1 MKFSYFYDRAV
12 ARKGEKEVQERL
24 PKLAPVGWLE
34 QQSDA
39 FFLAEITRGIF
50 RAGFV
55 WRIIDA
61 KWPGFEEAF
70 SGFVP
75 LYWQQVPPE
84 RLEQLA
90 DDQRIVRN
98 WQKIETVPVNARMIV
113 EASESHGSFGKF
125 LAQWPSADQFGL
137 LQHFKEH
144 GARLAGAT
152 PQFFLRRIGWD
163 GFILS
168 SDVVTALRNH
178 RLLEASPTSKKGLQQ
193 AQHWFN
199 QWHGETGL
207 PYSHLSRIVSLT
219 IDARAAERPTKKV

>member
-1 MKFSYFYDRAV
+1 MKFSYFYERAL
-12 ARKGEKEVQERL
+12 ARKGEQGVRERL
-24 PKLAPVGWLE
+24 PQVIPKQYLE

-39 FFLAEITRGIF
+39 FYLAEITRGIF

-61 KWPGFEEAF
+61 KWSGFEEAF

-75 LYWQQVPPE
+75 VYWQQVPPE

-98 WQKIETVPVNARMIV
+98 WQKIETVPINARMIV
-113 EASESHGSFGKF
+113 EASENHGSFGHF
-125 LAQWPSADQFGL
+125 LAQWPSDDQVGL
-137 LQHFKEH
+137 LQYFKRN

-168 SDVVTALRNH
+168 ADVVTALRNH

-199 QWHGETGL
+199 QWRDETGL
-207 PYSHLSRIVSLT
+207 PYSHLSRILSLT
-219 IDARAAERPTKKV
+219 VDARAEERSLRKV